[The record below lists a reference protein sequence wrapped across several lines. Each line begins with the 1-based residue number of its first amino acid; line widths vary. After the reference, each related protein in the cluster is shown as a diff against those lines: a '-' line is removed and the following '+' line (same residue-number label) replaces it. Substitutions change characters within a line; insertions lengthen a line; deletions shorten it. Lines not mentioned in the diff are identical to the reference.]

1 MQRRE
6 FVLAGASIVG
16 ATSIG
21 AVAFTQADVE
31 RDVNVDIVTDDNG
44 PITLNPGSTAAVELV
59 DGLLTVDTN
68 TANANG
74 LNGDGSFTYGDDA
87 SPSST
92 HAFSM
97 TNNSGGTRSFTLG
110 FSDFSLGGTSS
121 ITLSVYDDTG
131 TSIGDVSTTTDQ
143 TTTLDA
149 GDTVYAVLSFDTT
162 GLTDGA
168 NMNGTLTIDA
178 VQ

>member
-1 MQRRE
+1 M
-6 FVLAGASIVG
+6 ASAAIVG
-16 ATSIG
+16 GTSIG
-21 AVAFTQADVE
+21 AVAFTEASVE
-31 RDVNVDIVTDDNG
+31 RDVNVDIVTDENG
-44 PITLNPGSTAAVELV
+44 PVTLTPGSTSAVTLEN
-59 DGLLTVDTN
+59 GLLTVDTN

-87 SPSST
+87 APSTT

-97 TNNSGGTRSFTLG
+97 TNNGGGTRTFTLG
-110 FSDFSLGGTSS
+110 FSNFSLGGTSS
-121 ITLSVYDDTG
+121 ITLSVYDDTE